1 MEEKQRDGRGA
12 EFDCVATSVCAASS
26 SRGSLSESRGGHIH
40 EMLLKALSEL
50 SSSYQYYTELS

>member
-26 SRGSLSESRGGHIH
+26 SRGSLSESRGDRGHI
-40 EMLLKALSEL
+40 EECIAIERVILMLTIIEGW
-50 SSSYQYYTELS
+50 